1 MESLSSIDFSDD
13 LKTLKPIVCSL
24 FNCLGRNRCAIVMFF
39 VFVCLILFF
48 FFFPIGIKYKE
59 QELVL
64 HFYQILHVSYML
76 QTNT

>member
-13 LKTLKPIVCSL
+13 LKTLIS
-24 FNCLGRNRCAIVMFF
+24 GNRCAIVMFF
-39 VFVCLILFF
+39 VFVCLFLFLC

-76 QTNT
+76 QINT